1 MPVCEHCAVMSQSA
15 LPIHTASQDVS
26 QPKEGDA
33 HPFSF
38 ARGAEL
44 NLHPRASAKTKHS

>member
-1 MPVCEHCAVMSQSA
+1 MPVCEHRAVMFQIA

-33 HPFSF
+33 DPSLL
-38 ARGAEL
+38 R
-44 NLHPRASAKTKHS
+44 